1 MNNATNGF
9 DTMKP
14 EKEFIMKK
22 SLLSTFI
29 SLVFLL
35 TACGETNT
43 PVPTPESVQETRP
56 VVVAEGT
63 LLPDPSIELAFAQPG
78 ILAEVLV
85 AEGDLVTEGQVIARL
100 ENIEVLQAEVA
111 RAEEVHLLAEQTFKT
126 SEATALKALSDAHEA
141 LRVAQRDFDNF
152 DIPSDLRDMGTRE
165 ALSYTYTKLEDA
177 RTNFEPYKYLEER
190 LEWEM
195 RKDDP
200 ANPRVYRD
208 TAKIYKKRLDDA
220 WADYRK
226 AIQWTELEANL
237 EAAKANVENA
247 QVEFD
252 NLIAG
257 DNAEQQAVAHAQL
270 ESARANLDAAQTTL
284 ANSQL
289 RAPFEATVISLGLA
303 VGETVNAGVPVA
315 YLGNTNRWKVET
327 KDLAEIDVADV
338 ALGNTVAVKLDAFPD
353 EEFSGTVTKIDPVG
367 KLYLGDM
374 TYQITVTLDE
384 ADPRFMWNMT
394 ATVTVNT
401 MDKSMSYFPD

>member
-1 MNNATNGF
+1 
-9 DTMKP
+9 
-14 EKEFIMKK
+14 MKK

-43 PVPTPESVQETRP
+43 PVPTVEPVLESRP

-63 LLPDPSIELAFAQPG
+63 LLPDPSIELAFARPG

-85 AEGDLVTEGQVIARL
+85 SEGEMVKEGQAIARL
-100 ENIEVLQAEVA
+100 ENSETLQAEVA
-111 RAEEVHLLAEQTFKT
+111 RADEIYLTAEQAFNTA
-126 SEATALKALSDAHEA
+126 EATALKKLSDSHDG
-141 LRVAQRDFDNF
+141 LRKAQLAFDNF
-152 DIPSDLRDMGTRE
+152 SVPSDLREMTTRE
-165 ALSYTYTKLEDA
+165 AMEYTYDKLEEA
-177 RTNFEPYKYLEER
+177 RTNFEPYKYLEEH

-195 RKDDP
+195 KKDDP
-200 ANPRVYRD
+200 DNPKVYRD

-226 AIQWTELEANL
+226 AIQWTELESNL

-247 QVEFD
+247 QREFD

-257 DNAEQQAVAHAQL
+257 ENAEQLAVARAQF
-270 ESARANLDAAQTTL
+270 ESARANLDSARAIL

-289 RAPFEATVISLGLA
+289 RAPFEATVISLDMS
-303 VGETVNAGVPVA
+303 VGETVKAGVPVA

-338 ALGNTVAVKLDAFPD
+338 AIGDTVTVKLDAFPD
-353 EEFSGTVTKIDPVG
+353 EEFAGTVSKIDPVG

-374 TYQITVTLDE
+374 TYPITVTLDE
-384 ADPRFMWNMT
+384 VDTRFRWNMT

-401 MDKSMSYFPD
+401 AGE

>member
-1 MNNATNGF
+1 
-9 DTMKP
+9 
-14 EKEFIMKK
+14 MKK

-29 SLVFLL
+29 SLAFLL

-43 PVPTPESVQETRP
+43 PAPAVEPVQETRP

-85 AEGDLVTEGQVIARL
+85 TEGDSVTKDQVIARL
-100 ENIEVLQAEVA
+100 ENFEILQAEVT
-111 RAEEVHLLAEQTFKT
+111 RAEEVYLMAEQTFNT
-126 SEATALKALSDAHEA
+126 AEAAALKNLSDAHEA

-165 ALSYTYTKLEDA
+165 ALTYSYAKLEEA

-195 RKDDP
+195 RNDKP
-200 ANPRVYRD
+200 ENPKIYRS
-208 TAKIYKKRLDDA
+208 TAKIYKRQLDDA
-220 WADYRK
+220 WAEYRK
-226 AIQWTELEANL
+226 AIQWAELEAGVEAAKGNVDNTQREFDNLVAGENAQQTAIARAQFESALANL
-237 EAAKANVENA
+237 EAACA
-247 QVEFD
+247 
-252 NLIAG
+252 
-257 DNAEQQAVAHAQL
+257 
-270 ESARANLDAAQTTL
+270 TL

-289 RAPFEATVISLGLA
+289 RAPFAATILSLDLS
-303 VGETVNAGVPVA
+303 VGETVIAGAPVA

-338 ALGNTVAVKLDAFPD
+338 AIGNTVTVKLDAFLD

-374 TYQITVTLDE
+374 TYQITVAMDE
-384 ADPRFMWNMT
+384 VDTRFMWNMT
-394 ATVTVNT
+394 ATVTVDT
-401 MDKSMSYFPD
+401 AGE

>member
-1 MNNATNGF
+1 
-9 DTMKP
+9 
-14 EKEFIMKK
+14 MKK

-43 PVPTPESVQETRP
+43 PVPTVEPVLESRP

-85 AEGDLVTEGQVIARL
+85 AEGDLITEGQVIARL
-100 ENIEVLQAEVA
+100 ENIEILQAEVSS
-111 RAEEVHLLAEQTFKT
+111 AEEAYLLAEQTFKT
-126 SEATALKALSDAHEA
+126 SEATALKNLSDAHET
-141 LRVAQRDFDNF
+141 LRIAQLDFDNF
-152 DIPSDLRDMGTRE
+152 DIPSDLREMGTRE
-165 ALSYTYTKLEDA
+165 ALTYTYVILEEA

-200 ANPRVYRD
+200 ENPKVYRD

-226 AIQWTELEANL
+226 AIQWTEREANL
-237 EAAKANVENA
+237 ESAKANVENTQA
-247 QVEFD
+247 EFD

-257 DNAEQQAVAHAQL
+257 ENAEQQAVARAQL
-270 ESARANLDAAQTTL
+270 ESARANLDAAHATL

-289 RAPFEATVISLGLA
+289 RVPFKATVISLNLS

-315 YLGNTNRWKVET
+315 YLGNTNCWKVET

-338 ALGNTVAVKLDAFPD
+338 AIGNTVTVKLDAFPD
-353 EEFSGTVTKIDPVG
+353 EEFTGTVIKIDPVG

-384 ADPRFMWNMT
+384 ADPRFLWNMT

-401 MDKSMSYFPD
+401 AGK

>member
-1 MNNATNGF
+1 
-9 DTMKP
+9 
-14 EKEFIMKK
+14 MKK
-22 SLLSTFI
+22 SLLSIFV

-43 PVPTPESVQETRP
+43 PVPTPEPVQETRP

-85 AEGDLVTEGQVIARL
+85 SEGDLVTEGQVIARL

-126 SEATALKALSDAHEA
+126 SEATVLKALSDAHEA
-141 LRVAQRDFDNF
+141 LRVAQRDFDDF
-152 DIPSDLRDMGTRE
+152 DIPSDLRDMGTCE
-165 ALSYTYTKLEDA
+165 ALTYTYTKLEEA
-177 RTNFEPYKYLEER
+177 RTDFEPYKYLEER

-195 RKDDP
+195 RRDDP
-200 ANPRVYRD
+200 ENPKVYRD
-208 TAKIYKKRLDDA
+208 TAKIYKKHLDDA

-226 AIQWTELEANL
+226 AIQWTELEANV

-247 QVEFD
+247 QAEFD

-257 DNAEQQAVAHAQL
+257 ENAEQQAVARAQL
-270 ESARANLDAAQTTL
+270 ESARANLEAVHATL

-289 RAPFEATVISLGLA
+289 RTPFEASVISLDLS

-327 KDLAEIDVADV
+327 KDLAEIDVANV

-353 EEFSGTVTKIDPVG
+353 EEFSGTVAKIDPVG

-401 MDKSMSYFPD
+401 AGKY

>member
-1 MNNATNGF
+1 
-9 DTMKP
+9 
-14 EKEFIMKK
+14 MKK
-22 SLLSTFI
+22 SLLSIFI
-29 SLVFLL
+29 SLIFLL

-43 PVPTPESVQETRP
+43 PAPTVEPALETRP

-63 LLPDPSIELAFAQPG
+63 LLPDPSVELAFAQPG

-85 AEGDLVTEGQVIARL
+85 IEGDLVTEGQVIARL
-100 ENIEVLQAEVA
+100 ENSETLQAEVA

-126 SEATALKALSDAHEA
+126 SESTALKALSDAHET
-141 LRVAQRDFDNF
+141 LRVAQLEFDNF

-165 ALSYTYTKLEDA
+165 ALTYTYAKLEEA

-195 RKDDP
+195 RND
-200 ANPRVYRD
+200 NPEKPEVYRS
-208 TAKIYKKRLDDA
+208 TAKIYKKQLDDA

-226 AIQWTELEANL
+226 AIQWTELEANV
-237 EAAKANVENA
+237 EAAKGNVENTQA
-247 QVEFD
+247 EFD
-252 NLIAG
+252 NLSAG
-257 DNAEQQAVAHAQL
+257 KDAEQMAIARAQF
-270 ESARANLDAAQTTL
+270 ESALANLEAARATL

-289 RAPFEATVISLGLA
+289 RAPFAATVHSLDLS
-303 VGETVNAGVPVA
+303 VGETINAGVSVA

-338 ALGNTVAVKLDAFPD
+338 AIGNTVTVKLDAFPD

-384 ADPRFMWNMT
+384 VDTRFMWNMT

-401 MDKSMSYFPD
+401 ADK

>member
-1 MNNATNGF
+1 
-9 DTMKP
+9 
-14 EKEFIMKK
+14 MKK
-22 SLLSTFI
+22 SLFSIFFV
-29 SLVFLL
+29 LVFLL
-35 TACGETNT
+35 TACGESNT
-43 PVPTPESVQETRP
+43 PVPTVEPMQDTRP

-111 RAEEVHLLAEQTFKT
+111 RAEEAHLLAEQTFKT

-141 LRVAQRDFDNF
+141 LRIAERDFDNF

-165 ALSYTYTKLEDA
+165 ALTYTYSKLEEA
-177 RTNFEPYKYLEER
+177 RTDFEPYKYLEER

-195 RKDDP
+195 RKENP
-200 ANPRVYRD
+200 ENPRVYRD

-226 AIQWTELEANL
+226 AIQWTELEANV

-247 QVEFD
+247 QAEFD

-257 DNAEQQAVAHAQL
+257 ENAEQQALARAQL
-270 ESARANLDAAQTTL
+270 ESARANLEAVQATL

-289 RAPFEATVISLGLA
+289 RAPFEATLISLDLS
-303 VGETVNAGVPVA
+303 VGETVNAGVAVA
-315 YLGNTNRWKVET
+315 YLGDTNRWKVET
-327 KDLAEIDVADV
+327 KDLAEIDVAEV
-338 ALGNTVAVKLDAFPD
+338 ALGNTVAVKLDACPD
-353 EEFSGTVTKIDPVG
+353 EEFTGTVTKIDPVG

-394 ATVTVNT
+394 ATVSVNT
-401 MDKSMSYFPD
+401 MGE

>member
-1 MNNATNGF
+1 
-9 DTMKP
+9 
-14 EKEFIMKK
+14 MKK
-22 SLLSTFI
+22 SSLSIFFV
-29 SLVFLL
+29 LAFLL

-43 PVPTPESVQETRP
+43 PVPTVEPVLETRP

-63 LLPDPSIELAFAQPG
+63 LLPDPSVELAFAQPG

-111 RAEEVHLLAEQTFKT
+111 RAEEVYLTA
-126 SEATALKALSDAHEA
+126 EATALKSLSDSHEA
-141 LRVAQRDFDNF
+141 LRKVQLAFDDFDV
-152 DIPSDLRDMGTRE
+152 PSDLREMTTRE
-165 ALSYTYTKLEDA
+165 AMEYTYTKLEEA

-190 LEWEM
+190 LDWEM
-195 RKDDP
+195 RNDKP
-200 ANPRVYRD
+200 GNPKVYRD
-208 TAKIYKKRLDDA
+208 TAKIYKKQLDDA

-226 AIQWTELEANL
+226 AIQWTELEANV
-237 EAAKANVENA
+237 ESAKGNVENTQA
-247 QVEFD
+247 EFD
-252 NLIAG
+252 NLSAG
-257 DNAEQQAVAHAQL
+257 ENAEQRAVAHAQL
-270 ESARANLDAAQTTL
+270 ESARANLDAARATL

-289 RAPFEATVISLGLA
+289 RAPFEATVISLDMS
-303 VGETVNAGVPVA
+303 VGETVNAGIHVA

-338 ALGNTVAVKLDAFPD
+338 DLGDTVVVKLDAFPD

-384 ADPRFMWNMT
+384 VDTRFMWNMT
-394 ATVTVNT
+394 ATVTVKT
-401 MDKSMSYFPD
+401 MGK

>member
-1 MNNATNGF
+1 
-9 DTMKP
+9 
-14 EKEFIMKK
+14 MKK
-22 SLLSTFI
+22 SLLSIFI
-29 SLVFLL
+29 SLAFLL
-35 TACGETNT
+35 TACGESNT
-43 PVPTPESVQETRP
+43 PAPTVEPVQETSS

-63 LLPDPSIELAFAQPG
+63 LLPDPSVELAFAQPG

-85 AEGDLVTEGQVIARL
+85 TEGDLVTEGQVIARL
-100 ENIEVLQAEVA
+100 ENSETLQAEVA
-111 RAEEVHLLAEQTFKT
+111 RAEEAYLLAEQTFKT
-126 SEATALKALSDAHEA
+126 SEATTLKNLSDAHET
-141 LRVAQRDFDNF
+141 LRIAQLDFDNF

-165 ALSYTYTKLEDA
+165 ALTYTYIILEEA

-195 RKDDP
+195 RNDKP
-200 ANPRVYRD
+200 ENPKVYRS

-247 QVEFD
+247 QGEFD

-257 DNAEQQAVAHAQL
+257 ENAEHMAVAQAQL
-270 ESARANLDAAQTTL
+270 ESARANLDATRAAL

-289 RAPFEATVISLGLA
+289 RAPITATVLSLDLL
-303 VGETVNAGVPVA
+303 VGETVNAGIPVA
-315 YLGNTNRWKVET
+315 YLGNTNHWMVET
-327 KDLAEIDVADV
+327 KDLAEIDAADV
-338 ALGNTVAVKLDAFPD
+338 AFGDTVTVKLDAFPD

-384 ADPRFMWNMT
+384 VDTRFMWNMT
-394 ATVTVNT
+394 ATVTVNSLG
-401 MDKSMSYFPD
+401 KY

>member
-1 MNNATNGF
+1 
-9 DTMKP
+9 
-14 EKEFIMKK
+14 MKK
-22 SLLSTFI
+22 SLRSTFI
-29 SLVFLL
+29 SLIFLL
-35 TACGETNT
+35 TACGEADT
-43 PVPTPESVQETRP
+43 PVPTVEPAQETRP

-85 AEGDLVTEGQVIARL
+85 AEGDQVTEGQVIARL

-111 RAEEVHLLAEQTFKT
+111 RAEEAQLLAERTFKI
-126 SEATALKALSDAHEA
+126 SQPTALKALSDAHEA
-141 LRVAQRDFDNF
+141 LRVAQLEFDNF

-165 ALSYTYTKLEDA
+165 ALTYTYAKLEDA

-195 RKDDP
+195 RND
-200 ANPRVYRD
+200 NPGNPKVYRD
-208 TAKIYKKRLDDA
+208 TAKIYKKQLDDA

-237 EAAKANVENA
+237 ESAKATVKNA
-247 QVEFD
+247 QVECD
-252 NLIAG
+252 NLSIG
-257 DNAEQQAVAHAQL
+257 ENAEPIAVAQAQL
-270 ESARANLDAAQTTL
+270 ESARANLDATRATL

-289 RAPFEATVISLGLA
+289 RVPFEATVISLDLS
-303 VGETVNAGVPVA
+303 VGETVNAGIPVA

-338 ALGNTVAVKLDAFPD
+338 ALGDTVAVKLDAFPD

-374 TYQITVTLDE
+374 TYQITVTLGEVDT
-384 ADPRFMWNMT
+384 RFMWNMT

-401 MDKSMSYFPD
+401 ADK

>member
-1 MNNATNGF
+1 
-9 DTMKP
+9 
-14 EKEFIMKK
+14 MKK
-22 SLLSTFI
+22 SLLSIFI
-29 SLVFLL
+29 SLAFLL
-35 TACGETNT
+35 TACGESNT
-43 PVPTPESVQETRP
+43 PAPTVEPVQETSS

-63 LLPDPSIELAFAQPG
+63 LLPDPSVELAFAQPG

-111 RAEEVHLLAEQTFKT
+111 LAEEVYLLAEQTFKT
-126 SEATALKALSDAHEA
+126 SEATALKDLSDAHEA
-141 LRVAQRDFDNF
+141 LRIAQLEFDNF

-165 ALSYTYTKLEDA
+165 ALTYTYAKLEEA

-195 RKDDP
+195 RNDKP
-200 ANPRVYRD
+200 ENPKVYRS

-247 QVEFD
+247 QGEFD

-257 DNAEQQAVAHAQL
+257 ENAEHMAVAQAQL
-270 ESARANLDAAQTTL
+270 ESARANLDATRAAL

-289 RAPFEATVISLGLA
+289 RAPITATVLSLDLL
-303 VGETVNAGVPVA
+303 VGETVNAGIPVA
-315 YLGNTNRWKVET
+315 YLGNTNHWMVET
-327 KDLAEIDVADV
+327 KDLAEIDAADV
-338 ALGNTVAVKLDAFPD
+338 AFGDTVTVKLDAFPD

-384 ADPRFMWNMT
+384 VDTRFMWNMT

-401 MDKSMSYFPD
+401 TGK

>member
-1 MNNATNGF
+1 
-9 DTMKP
+9 MKP

-43 PVPTPESVQETRP
+43 PVPTVEPVQETRP

-111 RAEEVHLLAEQTFKT
+111 RAEEVYLLAERTFKT

-141 LRVAQRDFDNF
+141 LRIAQREFDNF
-152 DIPSDLRDMGTRE
+152 DIPSDLRDMDTHE
-165 ALSYTYTKLEDA
+165 ALTYTYTTLEEA

-200 ANPRVYRD
+200 ENPRVYRD

-226 AIQWTELEANL
+226 AIQWTELEANV
-237 EAAKANVENA
+237 EAAKAGVENA
-247 QVEFD
+247 QAEFD

-257 DNAEQQAVAHAQL
+257 ENAAQLAVARAQL
-270 ESARANLDAAQTTL
+270 ESARANLDAAHATL

-289 RAPFEATVISLGLA
+289 RAPFEATVISLDLG
-303 VGETVNAGVPVA
+303 VGETVNASVPVA
-315 YLGNTNRWKVET
+315 YLGNMNRWKVET
-327 KDLAEIDVADV
+327 KDLAEVDVADV
-338 ALGNTVAVKLDAFPD
+338 AIGNTVTVKLDAFPD
-353 EEFSGTVTKIDPVG
+353 EDFSGTVTKIDPVG

-384 ADPRFMWNMT
+384 ANPRFMWNMT

-401 MDKSMSYFPD
+401 ASK

>member
-1 MNNATNGF
+1 
-9 DTMKP
+9 
-14 EKEFIMKK
+14 MKK
-22 SLLSTFI
+22 SLLFI
-29 SLVFLL
+29 LVSLVFLL
-35 TACGETNT
+35 TACSEINT
-43 PVPTPESVQETRP
+43 PVPTSEPVQETRSG
-56 VVVAEGT
+56 VVAEGT
-63 LLPDPSIELAFAQPG
+63 LLPDPSVELSFAQPG

-85 AEGDLVTEGQVIARL
+85 AEGDLVKEGQIIARL

-111 RAEEVHLLAEQTFKT
+111 HAEEVYLTAEQAFNTA
-126 SEATALKALSDAHEA
+126 EATALKSLSDAHEA
-141 LRVAQRDFDNF
+141 LRKAERAFDDFDV
-152 DIPSDLRDMGTRE
+152 PSDLREMTTRE
-165 ALSYTYTKLEDA
+165 AMEYTYSILEEA

-200 ANPRVYRD
+200 ENPKVYRD

-226 AIQWTELEANL
+226 AIQWTELEANV
-237 EAAKANVENA
+237 ESAKANVENA
-247 QVEFD
+247 QREFD

-257 DNAEQQAVAHAQL
+257 ENAEQTAVARAQF
-270 ESARANLDAAQTTL
+270 ESARTNLDAARAAL
-284 ANSQL
+284 SNSQL
-289 RAPFEATVISLGLA
+289 RSPFAATVLSLDLS

-315 YLGNTNRWKVET
+315 YLGSTNRWKVET

-338 ALGNTVAVKLDAFPD
+338 AIGNTVTVKLDAFPD
-353 EEFSGTVTKIDPVG
+353 EEFTGTVTKIDPVG

-384 ADPRFMWNMT
+384 ADTRFLWNMT

-401 MDKSMSYFPD
+401 ADK

>member
-1 MNNATNGF
+1 
-9 DTMKP
+9 
-14 EKEFIMKK
+14 MKK
-22 SLLSTFI
+22 SLLSIFI
-29 SLVFLL
+29 SLAFLL
-35 TACGETNT
+35 TACGESNT
-43 PVPTPESVQETRP
+43 PAPTVEPVQETSS

-63 LLPDPSIELAFAQPG
+63 LLPDPSVKLAFAQPG

-85 AEGDLVTEGQVIARL
+85 AEGELVTEGQVIARL

-111 RAEEVHLLAEQTFKT
+111 LAEEVYLLAEQTFKT
-126 SEATALKALSDAHEA
+126 SEATALKDLSDAHEA
-141 LRVAQRDFDNF
+141 LRIAQLEFDNF

-165 ALSYTYTKLEDA
+165 ALTYTYAKLEEA

-195 RKDDP
+195 RNDKP
-200 ANPRVYRD
+200 ENPKVYRS

-247 QVEFD
+247 QGEFD

-257 DNAEQQAVAHAQL
+257 ENAEHMAVAQAQL
-270 ESARANLDAAQTTL
+270 ESARANLDATRAAL

-289 RAPFEATVISLGLA
+289 RAPITATVLSLDLL
-303 VGETVNAGVPVA
+303 VGETVNAGIPVA
-315 YLGNTNRWKVET
+315 YLGNTNHWMVET
-327 KDLAEIDVADV
+327 KDLAEIDAADV
-338 ALGNTVAVKLDAFPD
+338 AFGDTVTVKLDAFPD

-384 ADPRFMWNMT
+384 ADLRFMWNMT
-394 ATVTVNT
+394 ATVTVSTAN
-401 MDKSMSYFPD
+401 K